1 MHNPPESDKYKI
13 VLYQSQ
19 IPQED
24 PNQKY
29 KSPKYLTNYIYNIED

>member
-19 IPQED
+19 IQED

-29 KSPKYLTNYIYNIED
+29 KPPKYLTNYIYNIED